1 MIKKIVSKWFGF
13 EKELKAKDMKI
24 HLREG
29 ELESADIR
37 LRDLETELVAT
48 NADVKNLEQKI
59 IALKKDLQT
68 ETALKN
74 EAIQVATDQKN
85 TIEQLRTEL
94 SKLKKT
100 KSTKKK

>member
-29 ELESADIR
+29 ELEAADVR
-37 LRDLETELVAT
+37 LKDLET
-48 NADVKNLEQKI
+48 DVKGLEQKI
-59 IALKKDLQT
+59 VALKKELQT

-74 EAIQVATDQKN
+74 EAVQVAVDQKN
-85 TIEQLRTEL
+85 TIEQLRAEL
-94 SKLKKT
+94 AKAKKT
-100 KSTKKK
+100 KNTKKK